1 MPEAIRSILIYL
13 SLIFL
18 VVGGYHRIRAAQSQ
32 EKIDRT
38 REGWPILISLRMAGL
53 GTFGTAAAWLWNPSW
68 FEWAAIAMPEWAR
81 WVGVG
86 CFAITIGWLAWMFI
100 TLGRNLTDTVVT
112 REAAKFVSHG
122 PYRYVRNPM
131 YLGILMV
138 GLSLGLALGTWLLP
152 LGSITTFSILAMRTS
167 TEEKYLLAKFGD
179 RYRDYMRQVGRFFPR
194 LTAH

>member
-1 MPEAIRSILIYL
+1 MPEAIRSTVIYL
-13 SLIFL
+13 SLTF
-18 VVGGYHRIRAAQSQ
+18 VVIGGYHRIRAAQSK

-38 REGWPILISLRMAGL
+38 LEGWPILIALRLAGL
-53 GTFGTAAAWLWNPSW
+53 GTFGSVIAWLWNPSW
-68 FEWAAIAMPEWAR
+68 FEWATVAMPDTAR
-81 WVGVG
+81 WVGVAWYA
-86 CFAITIGWLAWMFI
+86 FAIAWLIWMFV

-112 REAAKFVSHG
+112 REAAYFVSHG

-138 GLSLGLALGTWLLP
+138 GLSLGLALGTWFLP
-152 LGSITTFSILAMRTS
+152 LGSITAFSILAMRTS

-179 RYRDYMRQVGRFFPR
+179 QYRDYMRQVGRFFPR